1 MDHRGADLK
10 IIMWLA
16 VCMLSVGFAYLT
28 GDIAFSSD
36 INEYI
41 NPSNIMA
48 VYVIGGLAIAA
59 VYVCWYMFRKEN
71 RYLDILLPVCVL
83 FVWGL
88 ARRKV
93 LYAGGKGMVYSI
105 AYQLRKSYGIKTGL
119 MDMDYVSMSAI
130 AEFVLLVVAVS
141 MFFSVYMIYRC
152 NSLMIAIGLAFMYVA
167 AGAAL
172 SVHVSPQ
179 GVILVAVA
187 LIIARYTLVR
197 NGQPLSPV
205 WNVAVPLVV
214 FAGCLIAAL
223 MVYESAYEKGIK
235 AQGRLLEMV
244 ENMEYFIMGD
254 NGKGYSNYYKVDDQ
268 AVNPSDDVVDE
279 LTRKE
284 KPEGN
289 LYVKIRSYVTYDGGV
304 WRGRDIGYSHDSDIL
319 VKYDTDTFG
328 RYASDIRALTGGD
341 TEYSQSVLDDVTEY
355 IRSHISYTISPDKFS
370 GDADPVMYALYEG
383 HQGYCVHF
391 ASAAAI
397 GMRTVGIP
405 TRYDT
410 GYVIPSSAWTQQA
423 DGTYRA
429 MILEKYSHAWA
440 EAYNSSTD
448 QWDIVD
454 ATPLGDRAD
463 TLGIPDEPDQSGG
476 NDTQPPDSEDPPVDD
491 SEDTSEDTQTELTT
505 EEVSTE
511 LTSEVTETSES
522 VTTEDS
528 GQSGG
533 TSTETQISGGGDGQ
547 ASGDGAGG
555 GAGSSGLKSLWGNKY
570 VYTALV
576 VILVCMTFMVVLV
589 VRRRTI
595 TGRRRHRMLG
605 RNRILAIH
613 EMSAVIYDM
622 LKFSGMIGDVSEND
636 TEYAEIVTEN
646 CSMIKGDE
654 FKYFVAVVQAAVY
667 GGISP
672 DDVQMRA
679 AGKLYNKVRAYGY
692 WSLNFKKR
700 CVWLFIKCYDV
711 PSRRKK
717 HVRKE

>member
-41 NPSNIMA
+41 NPSNIMV

-254 NGKGYSNYYKVDDQ
+254 SGKGYSNYYKVDDQ

-570 VYTALV
+570 VYTALA

>member
-254 NGKGYSNYYKVDDQ
+254 SGKGYSNYYKVDDQ

-533 TSTETQISGGGDGQ
+533 TSTETQILGGGDGQ

-570 VYTALV
+570 VYTALA

>member
-48 VYVIGGLAIAA
+48 VYVVGGLAIAA

-119 MDMDYVSMSAI
+119 VDMDYVSMSAI
-130 AEFVLLVVAVS
+130 AEFVLFVVAVS

-254 NGKGYSNYYKVDDQ
+254 SGKGYSNYYKVDDQ

-289 LYVKIRSYVTYDGGV
+289 LYVKIRSYVTYDGGI

-319 VKYDTDTFG
+319 VDYDTDTFG

-476 NDTQPPDSEDPPVDD
+476 NDTQSPDSEDPSVDD

-570 VYTALV
+570 VYTALA
-576 VILVCMTFMVVLV
+576 VILVCIMFMAVLV

>member
-1 MDHRGADLK
+1 MK

-254 NGKGYSNYYKVDDQ
+254 SGKGYSNYYKVDDQ

-304 WRGRDIGYSHDSDIL
+304 WRGCDIGYSHDSDIL

-570 VYTALV
+570 VYTALA

>member
-570 VYTALV
+570 VYTALA

>member
-1 MDHRGADLK
+1 MK

-254 NGKGYSNYYKVDDQ
+254 SGKGYSNYYKVDDQ

-570 VYTALV
+570 VYTALA

>member
-1 MDHRGADLK
+1 
-10 IIMWLA
+10 
-16 VCMLSVGFAYLT
+16 MLSVGFAYLT

-41 NPSNIMA
+41 NPSGLMA
-48 VYVIGGLAIAA
+48 VYVIGGLAIA
-59 VYVCWYMFRKEN
+59 VIYVCWYVFRREN

-93 LYAGGKGMVYSI
+93 LYAGGKGMIYSI

-119 MDMDYVSMSAI
+119 VDMDYVSMSAI

-152 NSLMIAIGLAFMYVA
+152 NSLMIAVGLAFMYVA

-172 SVHVSPQ
+172 SVRVSTQ
-179 GVILVAVA
+179 GVILVAFA
-187 LIIARYTLVR
+187 LIIVRYALVR
-197 NGQPLSPV
+197 NGQPTSPL

-223 MVYESAYEKGIK
+223 MVYEGAYERGVK

-244 ENMEYFIMGD
+244 DNMEYFIMGD
-254 NGKGYSNYYKVDDQ
+254 SGKGYSNYYKVDDQ

-289 LYVKIRSYVTYDGGV
+289 LYVKIRSYVTYENGV

-319 VKYDTDTFG
+319 VNYDKDRFD
-328 RYASDIRALTGGD
+328 RYAADIRALTGGD
-341 TEYSQSVLDDVTEY
+341 TEYSQDVADDVTEY
-355 IRSHISYTISPDKFS
+355 IRSHISYTTSPDKFS
-370 GDADPVMYALYEG
+370 GDADPIMYALYEG
-383 HQGYCVHF
+383 HQGYCVHY

-405 TRYDT
+405 TRYNT
-410 GYVIPSSAWTQQA
+410 GYVIPSSAWIQQD

-440 EAYNSSTD
+440 EAYNASTD
-448 QWDIVD
+448 AWDIVD

-463 TLGIPDEPDQSGG
+463 TLGIPDEPDMPGG
-476 NDTQPPDSEDPPVDD
+476 NDTQSPDDENPVTDE
-491 SEDTSEDTQTELTT
+491 SEDTSEDTQTETTT

-511 LTSEVTETSES
+511 QTTNVTETSQS
-522 VTTEDS
+522 VTTENE
-528 GQSGG
+528 GQGDG

-547 ASGDGAGG
+547 ASGDGAGD
-555 GAGSSGLKSLWGNKY
+555 GAGSSGLRSLWGNKY

-576 VILVCMTFMVVLV
+576 ILLVCAVFMAVLV

-595 TGRRRHRMLG
+595 IGRRRHRMLG
-605 RNRILAIH
+605 HNRILAIH
-613 EMSAVIYDM
+613 EMSAAIYDM
-622 LKFSGMIGDVSEND
+622 LKFSGMAADVSEND

-672 DDVQMRA
+672 DDAQMRA

-692 WSLNFKKR
+692 WSLNFKKK
-700 CVWLFIKCYDV
+700 CVWLFVKCYDV
-711 PSRRKK
+711 PSHRKK

>member
-254 NGKGYSNYYKVDDQ
+254 SGKGYSNYYKVDDQ

-570 VYTALV
+570 VYTALA

-636 TEYAEIVTEN
+636 TEYAEIVTKN

-672 DDVQMRA
+672 DEVQMRA

>member
-254 NGKGYSNYYKVDDQ
+254 SGKGYSNYYKVDDQ

-304 WRGRDIGYSHDSDIL
+304 WRGCDIGYSHDSDIL

-570 VYTALV
+570 VYTALA

>member
-1 MDHRGADLK
+1 MK

-254 NGKGYSNYYKVDDQ
+254 SGKGYSNYYKVDDQ

-533 TSTETQISGGGDGQ
+533 TSTETQILGGGDGQ

-570 VYTALV
+570 VYTALA

>member
-1 MDHRGADLK
+1 
-10 IIMWLA
+10 MWLA

-41 NPSNIMA
+41 NPSGIMA
-48 VYVIGGLAIAA
+48 VYVIGGLVIA
-59 VYVCWYMFRKEN
+59 VIYVCWYMFRKEN

-93 LYAGGKGMVYSI
+93 LYAGGKGMIYSI

-119 MDMDYVSMSAI
+119 VDMDYVSMSAI
-130 AEFVLLVVAVS
+130 AEFVLFVVAVS

-172 SVHVSPQ
+172 SVHVSQQ
-179 GVILVAVA
+179 GVLLVAVA

-254 NGKGYSNYYKVDDQ
+254 SGKGYSNYYKVDDQ

-289 LYVKIRSYVTYDGGV
+289 LYVKIRSYVTYDRGV

-463 TLGIPDEPDQSGG
+463 TLGIPDESDQSGG
-476 NDTQPPDSEDPPVDD
+476 NDTQSPDSEDPSVDD

-511 LTSEVTETSES
+511 LTSEVTETSEG

-570 VYTALV
+570 VYTALA
-576 VILVCMTFMVVLV
+576 VILVCIMFMAVLV

-622 LKFSGMIGDVSEND
+622 LRFSGMIGDVSEND

>member
-254 NGKGYSNYYKVDDQ
+254 SGKGYSNYYKVDDQ

-555 GAGSSGLKSLWGNKY
+555 GAGSSRLKSLWGNKY
-570 VYTALV
+570 VYTALA

>member
-105 AYQLRKSYGIKTGL
+105 AYQLRKSYGINTGL

-254 NGKGYSNYYKVDDQ
+254 SGKGYSNYYKVDDQ

-304 WRGRDIGYSHDSDIL
+304 WRGRDIGYSHDSDIF

-570 VYTALV
+570 VYTALA

>member
-1 MDHRGADLK
+1 MK

-41 NPSNIMA
+41 NPSGIMA
-48 VYVIGGLAIAA
+48 VYVIGGLVIA
-59 VYVCWYMFRKEN
+59 VIYVCWYMFRKEN

-93 LYAGGKGMVYSI
+93 LYAGGKGMIYSI

-119 MDMDYVSMSAI
+119 VDMDYVSMSAI
-130 AEFVLLVVAVS
+130 AEFVLFVVAVS

-172 SVHVSPQ
+172 SVHVSQQ
-179 GVILVAVA
+179 GVLLVAVA

-254 NGKGYSNYYKVDDQ
+254 SGKGYSNYYKVDDQ

-289 LYVKIRSYVTYDGGV
+289 LYVKIRSYVTYDRGV

-463 TLGIPDEPDQSGG
+463 TLGIPDESDQSGG
-476 NDTQPPDSEDPPVDD
+476 NDTQSPDSEDPSVDD

-511 LTSEVTETSES
+511 LTSEVTETSEG

-570 VYTALV
+570 VYTALA
-576 VILVCMTFMVVLV
+576 VILVCIMFMAVLV

-622 LKFSGMIGDVSEND
+622 LRFSGMIGDVSEND